1 MHGHPTIKV
10 KNAKPP
16 SLSSKPGPQIRL
28 SEQYLRERNEQM
40 RSKNLTA
47 QMLLAKARVEL
58 ILRTLVEKQAAYLL
72 VSLRQKI
79 LGVPDQLCRRI
90 VNLSDPAQAR
100 RILRKSML
108 SLLNELQDLPSQIAV
123 PNWLQKIEEK
133 DDA

>member
-1 MHGHPTIKV
+1 
-10 KNAKPP
+10 
-16 SLSSKPGPQIRL
+16 
-28 SEQYLRERNEQM
+28 M

-72 VSLRQKI
+72 VSLRQTI
-79 LGVPDQLCRRI
+79 LGVPDQLCSRI

-100 RILRKSML
+100 RILRKSMR
-108 SLLNELQDLPSQIAV
+108 SLLNELQDLPSQIAD

-133 DDA
+133 NDA

>member
-1 MHGHPTIKV
+1 MHGHPTIGV

-16 SLSSKPGPQIRL
+16 RLSSKPGPQIRL

-108 SLLNELQDLPSQIAV
+108 SLLNELQDLPSQIAD
-123 PNWLQKIEEK
+123 PNWLQTIEEK